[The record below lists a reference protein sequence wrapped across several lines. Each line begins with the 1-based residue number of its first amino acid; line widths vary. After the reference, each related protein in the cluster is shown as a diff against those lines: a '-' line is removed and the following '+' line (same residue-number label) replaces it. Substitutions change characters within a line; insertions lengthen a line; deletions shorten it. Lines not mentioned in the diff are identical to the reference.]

1 MNKIQLHLLA
11 FIFAAFLPPKS
22 KRNNEG
28 QEEGEE
34 YYTILGLD
42 KSCTSEQIRK
52 AYKKKS
58 LQYHPDKVAQF
69 AARNPNK
76 RPDEIQ
82 ADFVKIKEAY
92 EILSDVKKRNA
103 YDVLGLEGSKMFDT
117 EGVFM
122 DPNMLAMNLATASF
136 VNKTKLFLLVLLSV
150 SIVLLGPI
158 LICVKIDSVYH
169 DNENGWLFDT
179 PWVYI
184 LIPIWIFN
192 GIILLLLL
200 LSLTLFPLLK
210 MISLFVL
217 EVFLA
222 LKWDNSIQWQYAI
235 ALIPLFLHQTVA
247 LVENIVILRKIQHD
261 VARMVTVSYLEEKI
275 LPTFRMDD
283 VDQPEVPTDVP
294 VQKRYYNDLNEDEKE
309 FINELYIIVGQKNE
323 DDEMN
328 PFQEDEEKGD
338 GENPANKVDPEVK
351 VLFDIAEST
360 EFKLASF
367 AKDDAERNMTKL
379 IFTRI
384 PFLVL
389 LVLQLDQDRGW
400 NWNLVFCPIWIEVIM
415 ETIFNCFLCCCHG
428 EVVMPSREEYI
439 YDNVNNNE
447 EGGEENEKDQEEV
460 KEDEK
465 VEIKANIEASEN
477 NLASNIDEQK
487 AKNEDQSRD
496 SESGF
501 APVSFSPLISTETE
515 NVDEKRVENDTTE
528 KLDSKPEASSEDDA
542 DDDDDD
548 DDEYASTDPE
558 VIQRRSQALGRCCNN
573 LFIIIFL
580 SMFLVKLNAGEDEF
594 DNRGDFSAF
603 WMIFP
608 LLLVAGLVLCCCGCC
623 IYSGVNQE
631 QVDNIM
637 RKSGVRPKQD
647 KPDVTQDNRSEVEQ
661 DVRKSVSPTK
671 TGFDDLD

>member
-22 KRNNEG
+22 EG
-28 QEEGEE
+28 PDEED

-42 KSCTSEQIRK
+42 KSCKAEDIRK

-69 AARNPNK
+69 AARNRNK
-76 RPDEIQ
+76 SPDEIQ

-117 EGVFM
+117 EGGFM
-122 DPNMLAMNLATASF
+122 DPNKLAMNLATASF

-150 SIVLLGPI
+150 SIFLLGPI

-169 DNENGWLFDT
+169 DNEDGWLFDT
-179 PWVYI
+179 PWIYI

-200 LSLTLFPLLK
+200 LSLALFPFLK
-210 MISLFVL
+210 MTSIFVL

-235 ALIPLFLHQTVA
+235 VLIPLFLHQTIA
-247 LVENIVILRKIQHD
+247 LVENIVMIRKIRHD
-261 VARMVTVSYLEEKI
+261 VSRMVTISYLEEKI

-294 VQKRYYNDLNEDEKE
+294 VQKRYYSDLNEDEKE
-309 FINELYIIVGQKNE
+309 FINELYIIVGQK
-323 DDEMN
+323 DEMN
-328 PFQEDEEKGD
+328 PFGEDEEKGND
-338 GENPANKVDPEVK
+338 ENPANKVDPEIK

-367 AKDDAERNMTKL
+367 AKDDAQRNLTKL
-379 IFTRI
+379 IFTRM

-400 NWNLVFCPIWIEVIM
+400 NWNLVFFTIWIEIIM

-428 EVVMPSREEYI
+428 QVVMPSHNEFM
-439 YDNVNNNE
+439 YDNVNDNE
-447 EGGEENEKDQEEV
+447 DGGEEDKKDQVEV
-460 KEDEK
+460 NEDAKANSEKTEKAEKEDP
-465 VEIKANIEASEN
+465 
-477 NLASNIDEQK
+477 
-487 AKNEDQSRD
+487 SRD

-501 APVSFSPLISTETE
+501 APVAFSPLLSTETE
-515 NVDEKRVENDTTE
+515 NADEKRVRNETTE
-528 KLDSKPEASSEDDA
+528 KVDSKPEASSEDD
-542 DDDDDD
+542 DDDD
-548 DDEYASTDPE
+548 DDEEEFASTDPE

-580 SMFLVKLNAGEDEF
+580 SMFLVKLNAAEDEF
-594 DNRGDFSAF
+594 DNRGNFSAF

-608 LLLVAGLVLCCCGCC
+608 LLLVAGLILCCCGCC
-623 IYSGVNQE
+623 IYSGVNKE
-631 QVDNIM
+631 QLDNLM
-637 RKSGVRPKQD
+637 RKSGVKPKND
-647 KPDVTQDNRSEVEQ
+647 KPDETQDNRFEVKQ
-661 DVRKSVSPTK
+661 DFKKSLSPAG